1 MIEAKEAI
9 SEKAVLIGVISQLQ
23 DERES
28 KEYLDELLYKVQ
40 WPSLDELQSSTVT
53 VLITSLLIALAIFI
67 MDLAFQNG
75 MSIFYSFSN

>member
-1 MIEAKEAI
+1 M
-9 SEKAVLIGVISQLQ
+9 
-23 DERES
+23 ERLREGF

-75 MSIFYSFSN
+75 MSIVYSFSN

>member
-1 MIEAKEAI
+1 M
-9 SEKAVLIGVISQLQ
+9 
-23 DERES
+23 ERLREGF

-40 WPSLDELQSSTVT
+40 WPSLEELQSSTVT

-75 MSIFYSFSN
+75 MSIVYSFSN

>member
-1 MIEAKEAI
+1 M
-9 SEKAVLIGVISQLQ
+9 EKL
-23 DERES
+23 REGF

-40 WPSLDELQSSTVT
+40 WPSLDELQASTVT

-75 MSIFYSFSN
+75 MGFIYGFSN